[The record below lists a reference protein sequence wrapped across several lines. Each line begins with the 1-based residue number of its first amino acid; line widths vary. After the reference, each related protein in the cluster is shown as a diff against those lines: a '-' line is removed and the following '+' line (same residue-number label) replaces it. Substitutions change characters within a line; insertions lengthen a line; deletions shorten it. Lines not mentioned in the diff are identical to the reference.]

1 VRQTGLPRSTF
12 DLWRH
17 EERGRRKR
25 PVARKQCVSAAFARV
40 EVLPLAAGAPGLML
54 VVRTGHGVTAEL
66 TGLDA
71 VAAVTLLEPLLRG
84 PSR

>member
-1 VRQTGLPRSTF
+1 M
-12 DLWRH
+12 
-17 EERGRRKR
+17 
-25 PVARKQCVSAAFARV
+25 
-40 EVLPLAAGAPGLML
+40 EVLPPAAGAPGLML

-71 VAAVTLLEPLLRG
+71 AAVVTLLELLLRG